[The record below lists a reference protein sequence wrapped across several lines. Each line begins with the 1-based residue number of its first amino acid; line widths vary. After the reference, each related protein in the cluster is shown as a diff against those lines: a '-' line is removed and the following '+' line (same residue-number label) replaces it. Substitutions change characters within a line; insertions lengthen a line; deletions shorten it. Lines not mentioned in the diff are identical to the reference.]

1 MNCTKTLRRLDMYMD
16 SELSVPENME
26 VLEHLNLCRACQEVF
41 HVEERLRDTLKV
53 ELSRPEPPAGLA
65 DRVRHAVREAPPQ
78 PTVSLRRRWWKYVAA
93 AAVFLAVAALVM
105 LFPVR
110 ELPQALG
117 AEVAARHGSVRPE
130 FYSIDRPDAMRF
142 DGKGSQSLHEFFHR
156 FVSYEVCLHDF
167 KPLGYTPVGGS
178 VWTYRGQTVAWT
190 TDRDS
195 RGHVISH
202 ALLTM
207 PIAMEKKPMLLVE
220 GGRPV
225 LLVPQDKL
233 GRTCVFV
240 FDDQAD
246 AEPFLKLI
254 GISR

>member
-26 VLEHLNLCRACQEVF
+26 VLEHLNLCRSCQDVF
-41 HVEERLRDTLKV
+41 QVEEKLRDTLKV
-53 ELSRPEPPAGLA
+53 ELARPEPPAGLA
-65 DRVRHAVREAPPQ
+65 DRVRRAVREAPPQ
-78 PTVSLRRRWWKYVAA
+78 PAVIHRRRWWKVAA
-93 AAVFLAVAALVM
+93 VAAVFLGVAALVF
-105 LFPVR
+105 LSPGR
-110 ELPQALG
+110 EQPQALA

-130 FYSIDRPDAMRF
+130 FYATARPDAMALAGDRQ
-142 DGKGSQSLHEFFHR
+142 GLQEFFHR
-156 FVSYEVCLHDF
+156 FVSYEVCLHNF
-167 KPLGYTPVGGS
+167 KPLGYTPVGGAI
-178 VWTYRGQTVAWT
+178 WNYRGRPVAWT

-202 ALLTM
+202 ALVTM

-225 LLVPQDKL
+225 LLVPQEKL
-233 GRTCVFV
+233 GRTCVFI

-246 AEPFLKLI
+246 AEPFLKMMGI
-254 GISR
+254 GK

>member
-26 VLEHLNLCRACQEVF
+26 VLEHLNLCQSCQEVF
-41 HVEERLRDTLKV
+41 QVEEKLRDTLKV
-53 ELSRPEPPAGLA
+53 ELAGPEPPAGLA
-65 DRVRHAVREAPPQ
+65 DRVRRTVREAPPQ
-78 PTVSLRRRWWKYVAA
+78 PAVNFRRRWWKVAA
-93 AAVFLAVAALVM
+93 AAAAFLVVSVLVFLS
-105 LFPVR
+105 PGR
-110 ELPQALG
+110 EQPQALA

-130 FYSIDRPDAMRF
+130 FYSTARPDAMALAG
-142 DGKGSQSLHEFFHR
+142 DHQGLQEFFHR

-167 KPLGYTPVGGS
+167 KPLGYTPVGGA
-178 VWTYRGQTVAWT
+178 VWKFRGQSVAWT

-202 ALLTM
+202 ALVTM

-220 GGRPV
+220 SGRPV
-225 LLVPQDKL
+225 LLVPQEKL
-233 GRTCVFV
+233 GRTCIFI

-246 AEPFLKLI
+246 AEPFLKMM
-254 GISR
+254 GIR